1 METNIISD
9 GFILLVLGMGFVFL
23 FLGLL
28 VIAMNVMTAIINRFP
43 TNETIARTNAVGSS
57 AAPAAI
63 SVDPNVLAAIRA
75 AIAQHRENN

>member
-28 VIAMNVMTAIINRFP
+28 VVAMNAMTAIINRFP
-43 TNETIARTNAVGSS
+43 TNETIARSNAVSS
-57 AAPAAI
+57 PAAPAAV

-75 AIAQHRENN
+75 AIAQHREK